1 VIVEILLVV
10 IPVFLVIGGG
20 YLATRARVFSAA
32 AVDGL
37 MVFTQSFAIPCLLF
51 RALADL
57 DLGAVFDPRLLF
69 SFYAGAVV
77 TFALGILGARKLF
90 RHRPGEAV
98 AIGFGALFSNS
109 VLLGLPIME
118 RAYGTAALAPTFAI
132 VAVHAPFC
140 YFLGITVMEFTRA
153 DGRSLPDTLRIV
165 ARTITRNGLMIGLA
179 LGFAVNLGDIPIPGP
194 VHAALDMMAD
204 SALPAALFGLGGVL
218 TRYKIRA
225 SLAEAGMIAALSLL
239 VHPAITYALAQGL
252 FGLPQGFVRSA
263 VMTAAMAPGVNSYVF
278 ASMYSRGQA
287 QAASA
292 VLLATALL
300 VLTASA
306 WLAVLGGVP

>member
-77 TFALGILGARKLF
+77 AFALGVLGARKLF